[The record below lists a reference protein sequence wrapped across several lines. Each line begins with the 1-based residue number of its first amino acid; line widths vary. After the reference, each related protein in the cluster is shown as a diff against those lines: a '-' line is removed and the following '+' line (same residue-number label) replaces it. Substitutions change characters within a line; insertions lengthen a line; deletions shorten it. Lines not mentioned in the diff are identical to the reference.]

1 MAWFWRAAANLIGRY
16 TWATVVT
23 QTMPK
28 PIASTTSLS
37 GHQPMPSAGSRRWL
51 MLVHQLPPLPSNL
64 RVRTWRRLQ
73 ELGAIAVKQSVYVL
87 PDTPESREDFEWLKV
102 EIEGAGGEAI
112 VYSADHVDPA
122 AETALIE
129 QFRHVR
135 QQAYTEL
142 ASELQRMQRTRGSH
156 QGPTGRRRD
165 LTRYRERF
173 AAIERV
179 DFFGSAGRDRV
190 VTLLNDLEAA
200 SPSAGKGKGR
210 RPAGGPAEGG
220 QYDGRLW
227 VTRPRPGVDRMA
239 SAWLIRRFID
249 SKARFGFITDVKSA
263 GDALPFDMFGA
274 GFGHEGDRCTFET
287 ITARFDIGDPA
298 VARIA
303 EIVHDLDLKDGK
315 FGAPEAST
323 LGLAID
329 GLQLSSMDD
338 GVLLDQGMTLFE
350 ALYRSF
356 GQSIRPSR
364 PRSVVTKKH
373 KASRPK

>member
-1 MAWFWRAAANLIGRY
+1 
-16 TWATVVT
+16 
-23 QTMPK
+23 
-28 PIASTTSLS
+28 
-37 GHQPMPSAGSRRWL
+37 
-51 MLVHQLPPLPSNL
+51 MLVHVLPPHPSNL

-73 ELGAIAVKQSVYVL
+73 ELGAVAVKQSVYVL
-87 PDTPESREDFEWLKV
+87 PDTAESREDFEWLKV

-122 AETALIE
+122 AEIALIE

-135 QQAYTEL
+135 QQSYTEL
-142 ASELQRMQRTRGSH
+142 ASELQRIQRARVPE
-156 QGPTGRRRD
+156 QGPSGRRRD
-165 LTRYRERF
+165 LARYRERF

-190 VTLLNDLEAA
+190 VTLLNDLESAA
-200 SPSAGKGKGR
+200 PSSAKGKGR
-210 RPAGGPAEGG
+210 QPAGRLTDAGP
-220 QYDGRLW
+220 YDGRLW

-249 SKARFGFITDVKSA
+249 SKARFGFLTDVKSA

-287 ITARFDIGDPA
+287 LAARFVIGDPA

-315 FGAPEAST
+315 FGAPEAAT
-323 LGLAID
+323 LGIAID
-329 GLQLSSMDD
+329 GLQLSSIDD
-338 GVLLDQGMTLFE
+338 SVLLDQGMTLFE

-364 PRSVVTKKH
+364 PRSVVTRKS
-373 KASRPK
+373 KASRRK

>member
-1 MAWFWRAAANLIGRY
+1 
-16 TWATVVT
+16 
-23 QTMPK
+23 MPK
-28 PIASTTSLS
+28 ASAATTNINRALPIVGAS
-37 GHQPMPSAGSRRWL
+37 PRRWL
-51 MLVHQLPPLPSNL
+51 ILVHQLPPTPSNL

-73 ELGAIAVKQSVYVL
+73 ELGSVAVKQSVYVL
-87 PDTPESREDFEWLKV
+87 PDTRESREDFEWLKV

-122 AETALIE
+122 AEAALIE

-135 QQAYTEL
+135 QRAYTEL
-142 ASELQRMQRTRGSH
+142 ASELQRIHRAPASQH
-156 QGPTGRRRD
+156 GPSGRRRD
-165 LTRYRERF
+165 LARYRERF
-173 AAIERV
+173 AAIERI

-190 VTLLNDLEAA
+190 VTLLADLEAA
-200 SPSAGKGKGR
+200 APSAAKGR
-210 RPAGGPAEGG
+210 GRQSTRGPAETVP
-220 QYDGRLW
+220 YDGRLW

-249 SKARFGFITDVKSA
+249 SHARFAFITDVKTA

-287 ITARFDIGDPA
+287 LTSRFGITDPA

-303 EIVHDLDLKDGK
+303 EMVHDLDLKDGK
-315 FGAPEAST
+315 FGAPEAPT

-338 GVLLDQGMTLFE
+338 STLLDHGMTLFE

-356 GQSIRPSR
+356 GQSSRPSR
-364 PRSVVTKKH
+364 PRPVVARK
-373 KASRPK
+373 PKGKRLK

>member
-1 MAWFWRAAANLIGRY
+1 M
-16 TWATVVT
+16 VT
-23 QTMPK
+23 HTMPK
-28 PIASTTSLS
+28 SIASANNVT
-37 GHQPMPSAGSRRWL
+37 GPQPMPSAGPRRWL
-51 MLVHQLPPLPSNL
+51 ILVHVLPPNPSNL

-73 ELGAIAVKQSVYVL
+73 ELGAVAVKQSVYVL

-102 EIEGAGGEAI
+102 EIEGSGGEAI

-129 QFRHVR
+129 QFRLVR

-142 ASELQRMQRTRGSH
+142 ASELQRLRRARAPE
-156 QGPTGRRRD
+156 QGPSGRRRD
-165 LTRYRERF
+165 LARYRERF

-200 SPSAGKGKGR
+200 APSATKGKGR
-210 RPAGGPAEGG
+210 RVSGDPTDVG

-274 GFGHEGDRCTFET
+274 GFGHEGDHCTFET
-287 ITARFDIGDPA
+287 LAARFDIGDRA

-315 FGAPEAST
+315 FGAPEATT
-323 LGLAID
+323 LGIAID

-338 GVLLDQGMTLFE
+338 SLLLDQGITLFE

-364 PRSVVTKKH
+364 PRSVVTRKS
-373 KASRPK
+373 KASRRK

>member
-1 MAWFWRAAANLIGRY
+1 ME
-16 TWATVVT
+16 TWLKAIRRVFAES
-23 QTMPK
+23 
-28 PIASTTSLS
+28 ICLS
-37 GHQPMPSAGSRRWL
+37 WSSRRR
-51 MLVHQLPPLPSNL
+51 PL

-87 PDTPESREDFEWLKV
+87 PDTPETREDFEWLKV

-112 VYSADHVDPA
+112 VYSADHLDPA

-129 QFRHVR
+129 QFRQVR
-135 QQAYTEL
+135 QQTYAEL
-142 ASELQRMQRTRGSH
+142 AGELQRIQRTAASRTDPS
-156 QGPTGRRRD
+156 GRRRD
-165 LTRYRERF
+165 LARYRERF

-190 VTLLNDLEAA
+190 MTLLNDLEAVA
-200 SPSAGKGKGR
+200 P
-210 RPAGGPAEGG
+210 PAGTPKGQRLAAVPDAGRYEG
-220 QYDGRLW
+220 RAW

-249 SKARFGFITDVKSA
+249 SKARFAFITDVKSA

-274 GFGHEGDRCTFET
+274 NFGHEADRCTFET
-287 ITARFDIGDPA
+287 LIVRFGITDAA

-303 EIVHDLDLKDGK
+303 GIVHDLDLKDGK
-315 FGAPEAST
+315 FGAPEAAT
-323 LGLAID
+323 VGIAID
-329 GLQLSSMDD
+329 GLQLSTTDD
-338 GVLLDQGMTLFE
+338 GVLLEQGMTLFE

-364 PRSVVTKKH
+364 SRPVVPRKS
-373 KASRPK
+373 KASRRK

>member
-1 MAWFWRAAANLIGRY
+1 
-16 TWATVVT
+16 
-23 QTMPK
+23 
-28 PIASTTSLS
+28 
-37 GHQPMPSAGSRRWL
+37 

-112 VYSADHVDPA
+112 VYSVDHVDPA
-122 AETALIE
+122 AETALVE
-129 QFRHVR
+129 QFRQVR
-135 QQAYTEL
+135 QQAYAEL
-142 ASELQRMQRTRGSH
+142 AGELQRTQRGGAPRRDPSA
-156 QGPTGRRRD
+156 RRRD
-165 LTRYRERF
+165 LARYRERF

-190 VTLLNDLEAA
+190 VALLNDIEAA
-200 SPSAGKGKGR
+200 APPAARAKGR
-210 RPAGGPAEGG
+210 RPAGGPTDAG

-227 VTRPRPGVDRMA
+227 VTRPRPGVDRMS

-274 GFGHEGDRCTFET
+274 GFGHEGDHCTFET
-287 ITARFDIGDPA
+287 LMARFGITDPA
-298 VARIA
+298 VARLA

-315 FGAPEAST
+315 FGAPEAAT
-323 LGLAID
+323 LGIAID
-329 GLQLSSMDD
+329 GLQLSSPDD
-338 GVLLDQGMTLFE
+338 SVLLDQGMTLFE

-364 PRSVVTKKH
+364 PRAVVTRKRH
-373 KASRPK
+373 GRPK

>member
-1 MAWFWRAAANLIGRY
+1 
-16 TWATVVT
+16 
-23 QTMPK
+23 
-28 PIASTTSLS
+28 
-37 GHQPMPSAGSRRWL
+37 
-51 MLVHQLPPLPSNL
+51 
-64 RVRTWRRLQ
+64 
-73 ELGAIAVKQSVYVL
+73 VL
-87 PDTPESREDFEWLKV
+87 PDSPESREDFEWLKV

-122 AETALIE
+122 AEVALIE
-129 QFRHVR
+129 QFRGLR

-142 ASELQRMQRTRGSH
+142 ASELQRLQRPRASQ
-156 QGPTGRRRD
+156 QGPSGRRRD
-165 LTRYRERF
+165 LVRYRERL

-190 VTLLNDLEAA
+190 VTLLADLEAA
-200 SPSAGKGKGR
+200 APAAKGKGQH
-210 RPAGGPAEGG
+210 AKGGPGDAV
-220 QYDGRLW
+220 QYEGRLW

-249 SKARFGFITDVKSA
+249 SNARFAFITDVKTA

-274 GFGHEGDRCTFET
+274 GFGHERDRCTFET
-287 ITARFDIGDPA
+287 LTTRFGITDPA

-315 FGAPEAST
+315 FGAPEAAT
-323 LGLAID
+323 LGIAIG
-329 GLQLSSMDD
+329 GLQLSPMDD
-338 GVLLDQGMTLFE
+338 SMLLDQGMTLFE

-364 PRSVVTKKH
+364 PRSVVTRKH
-373 KASRPK
+373 KGSRRK

>member
-1 MAWFWRAAANLIGRY
+1 MRKPTTTTNITRA
-16 TWATVVT
+16 
-23 QTMPK
+23 
-28 PIASTTSLS
+28 
-37 GHQPMPSAGSRRWL
+37 QPVPGAGPRRWL
-51 MLVHQLPPLPSNL
+51 ILVHQLPPLPSNL

-73 ELGAIAVKQSVYVL
+73 ELGAVAVKQSVYVL
-87 PDTPESREDFEWLKV
+87 PDTAESREDFEWLKV

-122 AETALIE
+122 AEAAQIE

-142 ASELQRMQRTRGSH
+142 ASELQRRQRPRAS
-156 QGPTGRRRD
+156 QQRPPGRRRD
-165 LTRYRERF
+165 LARYRERC
-173 AAIERV
+173 AAIERI

-190 VTLLNDLEAA
+190 VALLADLEAA
-200 SPSAGKGKGR
+200 ASSGAKGKGQ
-210 RPAGGPAEGG
+210 PATGGPGDAL
-220 QYDGRLW
+220 QYEGRLW

-249 SKARFGFITDVKSA
+249 SKARFAFITDVKTA
-263 GDALPFDMFGA
+263 GNALPFDMFGA

-287 ITARFDIGDPA
+287 LTTRFGVTDPA

-315 FGAPEAST
+315 FGAPEAAT
-323 LGLAID
+323 LAIAID
-329 GLQLSSMDD
+329 GFQLSSVDD
-338 GVLLDQGMTLFE
+338 SLLLDQGMTLFE

-364 PRSVVTKKH
+364 PRSVVTR
-373 KASRPK
+373 KAKGRRRRPHSA

>member
-1 MAWFWRAAANLIGRY
+1 
-16 TWATVVT
+16 
-23 QTMPK
+23 MPK
-28 PIASTTSLS
+28 PIASSQPSS
-37 GHQPMPSAGSRRWL
+37 GPQPMPGARPRRWL
-51 MLVHQLPPLPSNL
+51 MLVHLLPAVPSNL

-73 ELGAIAVKQSVYVL
+73 ELGAVAVKQSVYVL

-112 VYSADHVDPA
+112 VYSADHVELA
-122 AETALIE
+122 AEAALVE
-129 QFRHVR
+129 QFRQIR
-135 QQAYTEL
+135 QQAYGAL
-142 ASELQRMQRTRGSH
+142 ASELQR
-156 QGPTGRRRD
+156 TGRARASRSDPSRRRRD
-165 LTRYRERF
+165 LARYRERF

-190 VTLLNDLEAA
+190 VTLLNDLAA
-200 SPSAGKGKGR
+200 ADPATGRGKGR
-210 RPAGGPAEGG
+210 PAAGGPADAG
-220 QYDGRLW
+220 QYAGRVW

-249 SKARFGFITDVKSA
+249 ATARFGFITDVKGA
-263 GDALPFDMFGA
+263 GNALPFDMFGA
-274 GFGHEGDRCTFET
+274 GFGHEGNRCTFET
-287 ITARFDIGDPA
+287 LTARFDIGDPA

-315 FGAPEAST
+315 FGAPEAAT
-323 LGLAID
+323 VGLAID

-338 GVLLDQGMTLFE
+338 SVLLDQGMTLFE

-356 GQSIRPSR
+356 GQSMRPSR
-364 PRSVVTKKH
+364 PRSVVTRKP

>member
-1 MAWFWRAAANLIGRY
+1 
-16 TWATVVT
+16 
-23 QTMPK
+23 MPK
-28 PIASTTSLS
+28 PIATARNINRA
-37 GHQPMPSAGSRRWL
+37 QPVPGAGPRRWL
-51 MLVHQLPPLPSNL
+51 ILVHQLPPLPSNV

-73 ELGAIAVKQSVYVL
+73 QLGAVAVKQSVYVL

-112 VYSADHVDPA
+112 VYSADHVDAA
-122 AETALIE
+122 AEAALIE
-129 QFRHVR
+129 QFRLLR

-142 ASELQRMQRTRGSH
+142 ASELQRIQRPRASR
-156 QGPTGRRRD
+156 QGPSGRRRN
-165 LTRYRERF
+165 LAHYRERC

-190 VTLLNDLEAA
+190 VTLLAQLEAA
-200 SPSAGKGKGR
+200 APSAAKGKGQ
-210 RPAGGPAEGG
+210 PPKGGPEDAV
-220 QYDGRLW
+220 QYEGRLW

-249 SKARFGFITDVKSA
+249 STARFAFITDLKTA

-274 GFGHEGDRCTFET
+274 GFGHQGDRCTFET
-287 ITARFDIGDPA
+287 LTTRFGIIDPA

-315 FGAPEAST
+315 FGAAEAAT
-323 LGLAID
+323 LGIAID

-338 GVLLDQGMTLFE
+338 SMLLDQGMILFE

-356 GQSIRPSR
+356 GQSIRRSR
-364 PRSVVTKKH
+364 PRSVAARKH
-373 KASRPK
+373 KGSRAK